1 MKEDINET
9 KASDKIFVPAGKSR
23 HIYKME
29 KQQNTKLL
37 TANITKT
44 CQNYNK
50 KKIININFTT
60 KKITEKLSIDDHFQR
75 MEESEA
81 YITVKDNKD
90 EFPNKISCRLIN
102 LSKSNLGTLSKFILD

>member
-37 TANITKT
+37 TVNITKT

-60 KKITEKLSIDDHFQR
+60 KKITEKLSLDDHFQR

>member
-37 TANITKT
+37 TVNITKT

-50 KKIININFTT
+50 KEIININFTT